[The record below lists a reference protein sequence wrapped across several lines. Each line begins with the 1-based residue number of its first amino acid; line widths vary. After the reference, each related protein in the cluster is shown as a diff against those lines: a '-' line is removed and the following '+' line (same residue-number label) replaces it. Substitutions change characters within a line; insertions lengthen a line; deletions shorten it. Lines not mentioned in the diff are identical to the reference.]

1 MCVEANSVI
10 KYTFYI
16 LVLQAASLLT
26 LSTNPLTLSLARSF
40 TYQINKL
47 STMVDK
53 EKKKEE
59 VDDTALYHVSLS
71 FNLVYHF
78 VFLLNIYRERDTF
91 ATWVY
96 ISNNLTLK
104 FNPIY
109 LAISILN
116 PTQLFNTTN

>member
-40 TYQINKL
+40 THQINKL

-78 VFLLNIYRERDTF
+78 VFLLNIYIEREIHLLPEFTF
-91 ATWVY
+91 R
-96 ISNNLTLK
+96 
-104 FNPIY
+104 
-109 LAISILN
+109 
-116 PTQLFNTTN
+116 TT